1 MRKVLWL
8 LALVLSFSASAMAQ
22 DTPLIEAF
30 GGYQYMRAGKLANI
44 NMQGWN
50 GSVAVNLNEWFGIVG
65 DFSGAYESRPSITG
79 TLSLHTF
86 TFGPQFTYRKE
97 KRTAPFAHMLFGG
110 TRANDTF
117 SAMILLPARA
127 NTSFTMIIG
136 GGMDVRIND
145 RFSIRAGQLDW
156 VLTKFRN
163 SRQSDYR
170 FSTGVVFHFGKK

>member
-30 GGYQYMRAGKLANI
+30 GGYQYMRAGKGSNI
-44 NMQGWN
+44 NLQGWN
-50 GSVAVNLNEWFGIVG
+50 GSVAVNLNDWLGVVG
-65 DFSGAYESRPSITG
+65 DVSGVYATKPGISG
-79 TLSLHTF
+79 TLALHTF
-86 TFGPQFTYRKE
+86 TFGPQVTYRKE
-97 KRTAPFAHMLFGG
+97 KRTAPFMHFLLGG
-110 TRANDTF
+110 TRANDIF

-127 NTSFTMIIG
+127 NTTFTMTLG

-156 VLTKFRN
+156 LQTKFRN
-163 SRQSDYR
+163 SRQSNYR
-170 FSTGVVFHFGKK
+170 FSTGLVFRFGKK